1 MASNKK
7 IGQQSS
13 HRLVV
18 YPRDKKEA
26 IDKSMCQSLWGDS
39 EVSQEALPAVNS
51 AGGILCLWSEK
62 TFRLERKFLGSGFI
76 LLVGTWLQAAQ
87 QIHIISIYSPCDIQN
102 KRVLWE
108 SVKQIKNQN
117 QGGLWCIL
125 GDFNNIRTPSERV
138 GACWEEVISPN
149 SMN

>member
-39 EVSQEALPAVNS
+39 EVS
-51 AGGILCLWSEK
+51 
-62 TFRLERKFLGSGFI
+62 
-76 LLVGTWLQAAQ
+76 
-87 QIHIISIYSPCDIQN
+87 
-102 KRVLWE
+102 
-108 SVKQIKNQN
+108 
-117 QGGLWCIL
+117 
-125 GDFNNIRTPSERV
+125 
-138 GACWEEVISPN
+138 
-149 SMN
+149 